1 MHFVV
6 YLPFA
11 ASLLLAASGP
21 RLAARMPPRTATRLL
36 LVAGLV
42 CALTSLLS
50 LALLAATL
58 IGRLPLV
65 AAVGA
70 WSGDRLHHSAPVSP
84 ITAKLAIATLV
95 TLGFA
100 VAWTTARRTHALH
113 RARRACRRIGP
124 RTGRLVVLDQP
135 AIEAFA
141 IPAGRKDHGRI
152 VVSTGML
159 RILNAAERRVLLAH
173 ETAHLN
179 HRHYRHRVLAALI
192 TAANPLLATLPAA
205 IHHLTER
212 WADEDA
218 AATTADRTLAA
229 RTLAR
234 AALAAHHGDRRSP
247 AEGAVLCFGRNDVP
261 RRVRALLAGT
271 PPRRPVAAA
280 LLTATLT
287 ACVLSAAEAGHDT
300 TRLFG
305 QARDDYHARR
315 LGITAATRHEAR
327 HLLTVLGHRHTSE
340 SP

>member
-1 MHFVV
+1 MHVIV
-6 YLPFA
+6 YLPFV

-21 RLAARMPPRTATRLL
+21 RLAARMPPSTGTRLL
-36 LVAGLV
+36 LAAGLV

-50 LALLAATL
+50 LALLAWTL

-70 WSGDRLHHSAPVSP
+70 WSGDRLRHTDPVSP
-84 ITAKLAIATLV
+84 ITAKLAGTTLTV
-95 TLGFA
+95 LAFA
-100 VAWTTARRTHALH
+100 IVWTTARRIHALH
-113 RARRACRRIGP
+113 RARRACRHLGP
-124 RTGRLVVLDQP
+124 GTGRLVVLDQH

-141 IPAGRKDHGRI
+141 IPASRKDHGRI

-159 RILNAAERRVLLAH
+159 RILNADERRVLLAH
-173 ETAHLN
+173 ETAHLT
-179 HRHYRHRVLAALI
+179 HRHYRHRALAALI
-192 TAANPLLATLPAA
+192 TAGNPLLATLPAA

-218 AATTADRTLAA
+218 ATTVTDRQLAA

-234 AALAAHHGDRRSP
+234 AALATRHHDRRPP

-261 RRVRALLAGT
+261 RRVRALLTAT
-271 PPRRPVAAA
+271 PRRRPIGATLLAAT
-280 LLTATLT
+280 LLTCL
-287 ACVLSAAEAGHDT
+287 LSAWEAGHDT
-300 TRLFG
+300 TQRIS

-315 LGITAATRHEAR
+315 LGITNATGHEAH
-327 HLLTVLGHRHTSE
+327 HLLTVISHHRISR